1 MLTRR
6 YLTSTKNLPAIME
19 AIVAGT
25 APERFTH
32 AHLKGIGFRSSNDRA
47 VIALLKDLGFLTDDG
62 APTDRYHEYRDQS
75 RSKTV
80 MAEALT
86 DAYTDLFTINENP
99 TKDDR
104 PLIEGRFKSIHNTSD
119 RVAKE
124 QAATFFALLPLADLQ
139 ALRDGV
145 PQHGAATTKSDQPD
159 PETPPPSERAPK
171 ELARSLALRYNIE
184 IHLPATKD
192 VTVYNAIFKS
202 LREHLIVD

>member
-25 APERFTH
+25 APERFTQ
-32 AHLKGIGFRSSNDRA
+32 AHLKGIGFQSSNDRA
-47 VIALLKDLGFLTDDG
+47 VIPLLKDLGFLTDDG

-80 MAEALT
+80 MAKALT
-86 DAYTDLFTINENP
+86 DAYTDLFTINANP

-104 PLIEGRFKSIHNTSD
+104 PLIEGRFKSTHNASD

-124 QAATFFALLPLADLQ
+124 QATTFFALLPLADLQ

-145 PQHGAATTKSDQPD
+145 PPQGDTPNEPGKPD
-159 PETPPPSERAPK
+159 PETLAPSEPTPK
-171 ELARSLALRYNIE
+171 PPRSPLALRYNIE
-184 IHLPATKD
+184 VHLPATKD
-192 VTVYNAIFKS
+192 VAVYNAIFKS